1 MFLRRFE
8 VGALFLIAFSF
19 SFGWTFDFEV
29 SISTSATLDG
39 LRVSLKYEYLE
50 IGRSSEGFLGI
61 EIINDSSKT
70 RELLSVEP
78 EIFFTVPGSPLKLP
92 LKIPPQGMISI
103 SAFLEPTDTVVK
115 LLFDTGSL
123 EFPLEISKE
132 YERERREF
140 FEKQLR
146 MVLTLFVAVLMV
158 FLIRG
163 NLEE

>member
-1 MFLRRFE
+1 M
-8 VGALFLIAFSF
+8 AFSI

-29 SISTSATLDG
+29 SVSTSATLDD
-39 LRVSLKYEYLE
+39 LRVSLNYEYVE

-78 EIFFTVPGSPLKLP
+78 EIFFTVPGSPLELP
-92 LKIPPQGMISI
+92 LKIPPQAIISI
-103 SAFLEPTDTVVK
+103 SAFLEPTNTTIK
-115 LLFDTGSL
+115 LSFDTGNL

-140 FEKQLR
+140 FEKQFR
-146 MVLTLFVAVLMV
+146 MILTLIVAVLMV

-163 NLEE
+163 NLEK